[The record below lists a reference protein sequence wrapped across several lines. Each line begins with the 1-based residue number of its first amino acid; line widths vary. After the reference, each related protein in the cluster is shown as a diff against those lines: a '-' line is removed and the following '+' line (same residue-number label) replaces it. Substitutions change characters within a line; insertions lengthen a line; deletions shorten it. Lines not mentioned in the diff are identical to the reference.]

1 MMYRWV
7 VTEMKINTFGYTIKQ
22 GIKNIWT
29 NKMFSI
35 ASIATMAACIF
46 MFGMFY
52 SIVVNFQHVVKDV
65 ESGVAITVFFDD
77 GTSQE
82 DIDTIGQ
89 KIAMREEVSS
99 FNYVSAE
106 EAWEEYKLEYFDG
119 DEAAAASFGTDNPLA
134 GESNYEIYME
144 DISQQSSLVS
154 YLEGLDHV
162 SRVRQSEMVANTLT
176 DFNRLVSIVSAVIIV
191 ILICVAVFLIS
202 NTVRTGIAVRR
213 EEIGIMKV
221 IGATD
226 YFVRAPFI
234 VEGILIGL
242 IGAAIPLII
251 LYTMYGRII
260 EYVANRFGFLNN
272 LLSFLPVESVFQIL
286 LPVGLILGVGIGYI
300 GSRVTVRKHINV

>member
-1 MMYRWV
+1 
-7 VTEMKINTFGYTIKQ
+7 MKISTFGYTIKQ

-29 NKMFSI
+29 NKMFAI

-52 SIVVNFQHVVKDV
+52 SIVINFQHVVKDV
-65 ESGVAITVFFDD
+65 ESGVAITVFFDA
-77 GTSQE
+77 GTTQ
-82 DIDTIGQ
+82 DQIDAIGQ
-89 KIAMREEVSS
+89 EIAMRPEVSS

-176 DFNRLVSIVSAVIIV
+176 DFNRLVSIVSAVIIL

-202 NTVRTGIAVRR
+202 NTVRTGIAVRK

-251 LYTMYGRII
+251 LHAMYGRII

-272 LLSFLPVESVFQIL
+272 LLTFLPVDTVFQIL

>member
-1 MMYRWV
+1 
-7 VTEMKINTFGYTIKQ
+7 MKISTFGYTIKQ

-52 SIVVNFQHVVKDV
+52 SIVINFQHVVKDV

-77 GTSQE
+77 GTTQ
-82 DIDTIGQ
+82 DQIDAIGQ
-89 KIAMREEVSS
+89 EIAMRPEVSS

-176 DFNRLVSIVSAVIIV
+176 DFNRLVSIVSAVIIL

-202 NTVRTGIAVRR
+202 NTVMIGITVRH
-213 EEIGIMKV
+213 EEIAIMKYL
-221 IGATD
+221 GATD
-226 YFVRAPFI
+226 FFVRAPFLI
-234 VEGILIGL
+234 EGMLIGL
-242 IGAAIPLII
+242 IGSLIPVCALKVLYEKVISFMTTEFTSLSRFMTFLPAGEIFKVLIPISLII
-251 LYTMYGRII
+251 
-260 EYVANRFGFLNN
+260 
-272 LLSFLPVESVFQIL
+272 
-286 LPVGLILGVGIGYI
+286 GLGIGFI
-300 GSRVTVRKHINV
+300 GSYLTLIKHIRV

>member
-1 MMYRWV
+1 
-7 VTEMKINTFGYTIKQ
+7 MKISTFGYTIKQ

-52 SIVVNFQHVVKDV
+52 SIVINFQHVVKDV

-77 GTSQE
+77 GTTQ
-82 DIDTIGQ
+82 DQIDAIGQ
-89 KIAMREEVSS
+89 EIAMRPEVSS
-99 FNYVSAE
+99 FNYASAE

-176 DFNRLVSIVSAVIIV
+176 DFNRLVSIVSAVIIL

-202 NTVRTGIAVRR
+202 NTVRTGIAVRK

-251 LYTMYGRII
+251 LHAMYGRII

-272 LLSFLPVESVFQIL
+272 LLTFLPVDTVFQIL

>member
-82 DIDTIGQ
+82 DIDAIGQ

>member
-1 MMYRWV
+1 
-7 VTEMKINTFGYTIKQ
+7 MKISTFGYTIKQ

-52 SIVVNFQHVVKDV
+52 SIVINFQHVVKDV
-65 ESGVAITVFFDD
+65 ESGVAITVFFDA
-77 GTSQE
+77 GTTQ
-82 DIDTIGQ
+82 DQIDAIGQ
-89 KIAMREEVSS
+89 EIAMRPEVSS

-154 YLEGLDHV
+154 YLESLDHV

-176 DFNRLVSIVSAVIIV
+176 DFNRLVSIVSAVIIL

-202 NTVRTGIAVRR
+202 NTVRTGIAVRK

-251 LYTMYGRII
+251 LHAMYGRII

-272 LLSFLPVESVFQIL
+272 LLTFLPVDTVFQIL

>member
-1 MMYRWV
+1 
-7 VTEMKINTFGYTIKQ
+7 MKISTFGYTIKQ

-77 GTSQE
+77 GTTQ
-82 DIDTIGQ
+82 DQIDAIGQ
-89 KIAMREEVSS
+89 EIAMRPEVSS

-144 DISQQSSLVS
+144 DISKQSSLVS

-176 DFNRLVSIVSAVIIV
+176 DFNRLVSIVSAVIIL

-202 NTVRTGIAVRR
+202 NTVRTGIAVRK

-251 LYTMYGRII
+251 LHAMYGRII

-272 LLSFLPVESVFQIL
+272 LLTFLPVDTVFQIL

>member
-1 MMYRWV
+1 
-7 VTEMKINTFGYTIKQ
+7 MKISTFGYTIKQ

-52 SIVVNFQHVVKDV
+52 SIVINFQHVVKDV
-65 ESGVAITVFFDD
+65 ESGVAITVFFDA
-77 GTSQE
+77 GTTQGQE
-82 DIDTIGQ
+82 
-89 KIAMREEVSS
+89 IAMRPEVSS

-119 DEAAAASFGTDNPLA
+119 DEAAAPSFGTDNPLA

-144 DISQQSSLVS
+144 DISQQSSLVF

-176 DFNRLVSIVSAVIIV
+176 DFNRLVSIVSAVIIL

-202 NTVRTGIAVRR
+202 NTVRTGIAVRK

-251 LYTMYGRII
+251 LHAMYGRII

-272 LLSFLPVESVFQIL
+272 LLTFLPVDTVFQIL

>member
-1 MMYRWV
+1 
-7 VTEMKINTFGYTIKQ
+7 MKISTFGYTIKQ

-52 SIVVNFQHVVKDV
+52 SIVINFQHVVKDV
-65 ESGVAITVFFDD
+65 ESGVAITVFFDA
-77 GTSQE
+77 GTTQ
-82 DIDTIGQ
+82 DQIDAIGQ
-89 KIAMREEVSS
+89 EIAMRPEVSS

-176 DFNRLVSIVSAVIIV
+176 DFNRLVSIVSAVIIL

-202 NTVRTGIAVRR
+202 NTVRTGIAVRK

-251 LYTMYGRII
+251 LHAMYGRII
-260 EYVANRFGFLNN
+260 EYVANRFGFPNN
-272 LLSFLPVESVFQIL
+272 LLTFLPVDTVFQIL

>member
-1 MMYRWV
+1 
-7 VTEMKINTFGYTIKQ
+7 MKISTFGYTIKQ

-52 SIVVNFQHVVKDV
+52 SIVINFQHVVKDV

-77 GTSQE
+77 GTTQ
-82 DIDTIGQ
+82 DQIDAIGQ
-89 KIAMREEVSS
+89 EIAMRPEVSS

-176 DFNRLVSIVSAVIIV
+176 DFNRLVSIVSAVIIL

-202 NTVRTGIAVRR
+202 NTVRTGIAVRK

-251 LYTMYGRII
+251 LHAMYGRII

-272 LLSFLPVESVFQIL
+272 LLTFLPVDSVFQIL